1 MKEQPRRTVDELAVR
16 VGGRVIG
23 DGRTLIGRV
32 NSLET
37 ANEGEIAYVEDEKLF
52 EAAKSSRASC
62 VIVPV
67 AAAIDS
73 PCRIEVAKPKLAF
86 ALVAEVLHPHKRC
99 DPLIDATA
107 VIAQTADIALTA
119 FVGPHVAIGEHS
131 RVGVGAQ
138 IPAGAILCATVVSGT
153 GSVLPPT

>member
-1 MKEQPRRTVDELAVR
+1 MKEQPRRTVDELAAR

-23 DGRTLIGRV
+23 DGTTVIGRV

-37 ANEGEIAYVEDEKLF
+37 ATEGEIAYVEDEKLF
-52 EAAKSSRASC
+52 AAAKSSRASC

-67 AAAIDS
+67 AAAIVS

-86 ALVAEVLHPHKRC
+86 ALVAEALHPQKRR

-119 FVGPHVAIGEHS
+119 FVGAHVAIGEHT
-131 RVGVGAQ
+131 RVDMNTQILAGVSIGDNV
-138 IPAGAILCATVVSGT
+138 AICS
-153 GSVLPPT
+153 

>member
-1 MKEQPRRTVDELAVR
+1 MKEQPRSTVDELAVR

-23 DGRTLIGRV
+23 DVTPVIGRV
-32 NSLET
+32 NSLEPP
-37 ANEGEIAYVEDEKLF
+37 NEGEIAYVEDEKLF

-99 DPLIDATA
+99 DPLIDATT

-119 FVGPHVAIGEHS
+119 FVGPRVAISDRS
-131 RVGVGAQ
+131 RAPGSPHILAVALLGDNVVVGSHCV
-138 IPAGAILCATVVSGT
+138 
-153 GSVLPPT
+153 